1 MDLVLWRHADAAAGH
16 PDASRALT
24 ELGHEQAAATA
35 RWLVARLPRDFSLFA
50 SPALRAQQTARA
62 LRTPIRT
69 EPTLTVGA
77 SALQLLETVG
87 WDTGEGTIVVVGHQP
102 TLGQAASLLVT
113 GEEADWGFAT
123 SEICWIRCGGTSS
136 AIVERFDPGTPR
148 RE

>member
-24 ELGHEQAAATA
+24 DLGHEQAAATA
-35 RWLVARLPRDFSLFA
+35 RWLVARLPAGFSLFA

-62 LRTPIRT
+62 LRAPIRT
-69 EPTLTVGA
+69 EPTLAVGA

-87 WDTGEGTIVVVGHQP
+87 WDTVEGTIVVVGHQP

-123 SEICWIRCGGTSS
+123 SEICWIRCGET
-136 AIVERFDPGTPR
+136 AATIVERFDPGASR